1 MRTNWAFL
9 SLQNDRIRKTHTVV
23 SAIFASLLS
32 TCNPYSRSNRV
43 FMVIRVNAQPHATI
57 VVGFAVVCLLP
68 LPQGGRGTAS
78 CVFSATLIR
87 SFLQYAISPDDH
99 VCCRL
104 VWVLKKTVFIFN
116 NLPEQLFVSLL
127 ISSRSIPSS
136 DPQGNG
142 TDGSYGNW
150 LWGPGGTCVLLNNP
164 EVCNLNGT
172 NTEERWVASKR
183 RPLAGIYSSTGL
195 TAEGKKSTSLTPLR
209 RLKALES
216 PHCVCLNS

>member
-1 MRTNWAFL
+1 
-9 SLQNDRIRKTHTVV
+9 
-23 SAIFASLLS
+23 
-32 TCNPYSRSNRV
+32 
-43 FMVIRVNAQPHATI
+43 
-57 VVGFAVVCLLP
+57 VGFAVVCLPP

-195 TAEGKKSTSLTPLR
+195 TAEGKKSSSLAPLR
-209 RLKALES
+209 RLKALEF
-216 PHCVCLNS
+216 PHCVPKFLISQNRAGPNRPGALSSTAFL